1 MKPKLLGLAL
11 LTIAGFAIADL
22 TRAATAALTSFLA
35 STAVPQPT
43 PLASTQTPPTPLK
56 VQRASFTAVGEN

>member
-22 TRAATAALTSFLA
+22 TRAATATLTSYLA
-35 STAVPQPT
+35 STGVPRTTHPVQ
-43 PLASTQTPPTPLK
+43 AAEVPLK
-56 VQRASFTAVGEN
+56 VQRASFTTVTEN